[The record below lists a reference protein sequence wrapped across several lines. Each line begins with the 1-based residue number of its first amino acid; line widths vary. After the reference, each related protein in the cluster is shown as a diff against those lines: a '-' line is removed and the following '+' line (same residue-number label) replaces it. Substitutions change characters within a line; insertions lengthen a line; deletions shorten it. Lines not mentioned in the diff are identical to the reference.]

1 MLNKENIKQE
11 TIERLSY
18 KTISPVWKKIFS
30 ISGLV
35 FSAGMGVLTSGLS
48 LPANV
53 LLSVKITTVATGVL
67 AAGSYLDKSKGKD
80 ESIKN
85 NIVTN
90 TVKKILQLLK

>member
-1 MLNKENIKQE
+1 MLKKEEIKKE
-11 TIERLSY
+11 VKERLDY

-48 LPANV
+48 LPAG
-53 LLSVKITTVATGVL
+53 LLLGIKITTVTSGVL
-67 AAGSYLDKSKGKD
+67 AAGSYLDKSKGGN

-85 NIVTN
+85 NMITN
-90 TVKKILQLLK
+90 TVKKILQTLK